1 MTGDMPDLKALIG
14 RVAAGHRL
22 TVAEAEKAFDVMMS
36 GNATPSQ
43 MGGFLMALRM
53 RGETVD
59 EIAGAARVMRAK
71 SLKVEAPPGAIDTCG
86 TGGDASGT
94 YNISTAASLV
104 VAACGVP
111 VAKHGN
117 RALSSKSGAADVLT
131 ALGVNIDADMS
142 LVRRALFEAGIGFLM
157 APRHHSATR
166 HVASTRVELGTR
178 TIFNLLGPLSNPAG
192 TKRQL
197 VGVFGKDWVEPMAK
211 VLGLLGIE
219 KAWVVHGSDGID
231 EITTSGPTY
240 VAELDGGKVRTF
252 EVTPE
257 DAGLPRA
264 RPEHLKG
271 GDPAHNAKA
280 LRAVLSGDRGPY
292 RDIVLLNAG
301 AALIVAGRAADLKGG
316 AAMAAR
322 AIDDG
327 AAAATLAK
335 LIAISNEKAA

>member
-1 MTGDMPDLKALIG
+1 MPDLKILIG

-22 TVAEAEKAFDVMMS
+22 TVAEAETAFDIMMS

-43 MGGFLMALRM
+43 MGAFLMGLRV

-71 SLKVEAPPGAIDTCG
+71 ALKVEAPAGAIDTCG

-94 YNISTAASLV
+94 YNVSTAASLV
-104 VAACGVP
+104 VAATGVP

-131 ALGVNIDADMS
+131 ALGVNIDADMK
-142 LVRRALFEAGIGFLM
+142 LVKRALFEAGIGFLM

-166 HVASTRVELGTR
+166 HVMPTRVELGTR

-211 VLGLLGIE
+211 VMGLLGIE
-219 KAWVVHGSDGID
+219 RAWVVHGSDGID
-231 EITTSGPTY
+231 EITTAGSTFVASLESGQ
-240 VAELDGGKVRTF
+240 VATF

-257 DAGLPRA
+257 EAGLPRA
-264 RPEHLKG
+264 TPEQLKG
-271 GDPAHNAKA
+271 GDPKYNADA
-280 LRAVLSGDRGPY
+280 LRGVLAGEKGPY
-292 RDIVLLNAG
+292 RDIVLLNAA
-301 AALIVAGRAADLKGG
+301 AALIVAGKAENLKDG

-322 AIDDG
+322 AIDTG
-327 AAAATLAK
+327 SAASTLAK
-335 LIAISNEKAA
+335 LIAISNEKSE